1 MQTILIT
8 GGAGYIGSHYVL
20 QLLQMR
26 IFNVIVFDN
35 LSTGHIET
43 INTLKKCGD
52 FVFIQGDLKNK
63 NEIEEVFKKYKIDI
77 VVHFAALSQVSE
89 SINEPEKYYENNV
102 IGSINLFDSMI
113 ENNVK
118 KIVFSSS
125 AAMYGEPK
133 YLPIDEIH
141 PTNPINPYGKTKLE
155 IENKLDEYD
164 KLHGLKSIRLRY
176 FNAVGANSDYNIG
189 EIHNPETHLIPNIL
203 KAIINGTTFNLYGDD
218 YNTKDGTC
226 VRDYI
231 DINDL
236 ITAHIFA
243 MKHIHHHSET
253 NYFNIGTKQGTSI
266 KEIIEICQKVTN
278 KKINI
283 EIKPKREGDP
293 AVLIAN
299 NRKAENILDWKPR
312 INLEESIKNTYK
324 FLLMH
329 IDG

>member
-43 INTLKKCGD
+43 INTLKKHGD

-77 VVHFAALSQVSE
+77 VVHFAAYSQIEE
-89 SINEPEKYYENNV
+89 SSKEPEKYFENNV
-102 IGSINLFDSMI
+102 NGTINLLDSMVK
-113 ENNVK
+113 NDVK

-125 AAMYGEPK
+125 AAIYGEPK
-133 YLPIDEIH
+133 YLPIDESH
-141 PTNPINPYGKTKLE
+141 PTNPISIYGKTKLL

-164 KLHGLKSIRLRY
+164 KLYNLKSIRLRY
-176 FNAVGANSDYNIG
+176 FNVIGANKDGIVG
-189 EIHNPETHLIPNIL
+189 ESHDPETHLVPNLL

-218 YNTKDGTC
+218 YNTKDGTS

-236 ITAHIFA
+236 ITAHLFA
-243 MKHIHHHSET
+243 MKQIHHHNET
-253 NYFNIGTKQGTSI
+253 DFFNIGTNKAMST
-266 KEIIEICQKVTN
+266 KEVIEICQRITN

-293 AVLIAN
+293 AILVAN
-299 NRKAENILDWKPR
+299 NRKAKNILDWSSR
-312 INLEESIKNTYK
+312 IDTEESIKNAYK